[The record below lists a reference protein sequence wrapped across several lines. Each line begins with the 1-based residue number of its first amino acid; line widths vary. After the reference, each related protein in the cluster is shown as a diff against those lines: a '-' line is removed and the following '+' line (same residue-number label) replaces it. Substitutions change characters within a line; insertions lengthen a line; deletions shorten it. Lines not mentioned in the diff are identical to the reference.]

1 MVRGCFAIA
10 VSLCLFQY
18 TVALPSAQHKNTE
31 VAGQNFDQS
40 HQASALDVKDRAV
53 KPKPVPKPKPA
64 PRPKPGAPSKPVPQP
79 LPKPVFPQ
87 LNVPYQR
94 TATDL
99 CNLYLDC
106 DEDGGD
112 ATADAQTARF
122 VVRREGAI
130 LSKRRT
136 VNAELTGGKLT
147 LKAPDQP
154 SSGALYKS
162 PRDKNPKNVFDFEND
177 KLGST
182 VVKNFK
188 AIKKPTDQYATEHI
202 IEVSQAASSHRDI
215 H

>member
-1 MVRGCFAIA
+1 VQSLPRLRRGRDSTTRS
-10 VSLCLFQY
+10 VEHCL
-18 TVALPSAQHKNTE
+18 NTLLIS
-31 VAGQNFDQS
+31 VQ
-40 HQASALDVKDRAV
+40 
-53 KPKPVPKPKPA
+53 
-64 PRPKPGAPSKPVPQP
+64 
-79 LPKPVFPQ
+79 
-87 LNVPYQR
+87 
-94 TATDL
+94 
-99 CNLYLDC
+99 
-106 DEDGGD
+106 GGD

-147 LKAPDQP
+147 LKAPDQ
-154 SSGALYKS
+154 
-162 PRDKNPKNVFDFEND
+162 RDKNPKNVFDFEND

-188 AIKKPTDQYATEHI
+188 AIKKPTNQYATEHI

>member
-1 MVRGCFAIA
+1 VQSLPRLRRGRESTTRS
-10 VSLCLFQY
+10 VEHCLS
-18 TVALPSAQHKNTE
+18 TLLISV
-31 VAGQNFDQS
+31 QS
-40 HQASALDVKDRAV
+40 
-53 KPKPVPKPKPA
+53 
-64 PRPKPGAPSKPVPQP
+64 
-79 LPKPVFPQ
+79 
-87 LNVPYQR
+87 
-94 TATDL
+94 
-99 CNLYLDC
+99 
-106 DEDGGD
+106 GD